1 MDKRLYVLVLFGIF
15 MMTVFGVT
23 GCKKIYQTTE
33 IVKELKEYKIDSE
46 EDMTEVA
53 IVMVNDGGNGKDV
66 RKRWKYQ
73 SEKIRTLG
81 FPTCELDT
89 KKEKKKVYKILTSD
103 KKKESNSKEKTEVTF
118 NGKTLDDWSTI
129 LYVKNKEGKG
139 ISMYLDITHCCIYF
153 KEKKYFLEK
162 KDAEYLYSL
171 YWQIIPGPDYL

>member
-1 MDKRLYVLVLFGIF
+1 MDKRLYVSVLFGIF

-66 RKRWKYQ
+66 RERWKYQ

-81 FPTCELDT
+81 LPTCELDT
-89 KKEKKKVYKILTSD
+89 KKEKKKVYRILTSD
-103 KKKESNSKEKTEVTF
+103 KKKRV
-118 NGKTLDDWSTI
+118 I
-129 LYVKNKEGKG
+129 Q
-139 ISMYLDITHCCIYF
+139 
-153 KEKKYFLEK
+153 KKRQK
-162 KDAEYLYSL
+162 
-171 YWQIIPGPDYL
+171 

>member
-33 IVKELKEYKIDSE
+33 IVKELKEYKLDSE
-46 EDMTEVA
+46 EDMTEV
-53 IVMVNDGGNGKDV
+53 M
-66 RKRWKYQ
+66 
-73 SEKIRTLG
+73 
-81 FPTCELDT
+81 
-89 KKEKKKVYKILTSD
+89 
-103 KKKESNSKEKTEVTF
+103 F